1 MTQNF
6 KNFNPEKKQR
16 VTMFIDPATVR
27 KAKAK
32 SAMEAQTLSELV
44 ENVLSENELMELLEN
59 DSFKKNQFNTEAGWI
74 NLYGVNLSSTPRTE
88 WREKLQA
95 ECKKRGLI

>member
-1 MTQNF
+1 MSKDLTDFQ
-6 KNFNPEKKQR
+6 PEKKQR
-16 VTMFIDPATVR
+16 VTMFIDPTTVR

-44 ENVLSENELMELLEN
+44 ENTLTENELMELLEK
-59 DSFKKNQFNTEAGWI
+59 DSFKKNQTNTQAGWI
-74 NLYGVNLSSTPRTE
+74 NLYGIDLSSTPRE
-88 WREKLQA
+88 IWREKLQD